1 MSGTTILSSSL
12 APLLALG
19 AAFCFALA
27 LILTQYGLRTVP
39 SWRSPL
45 YTIGEGHTSRCHLA
59 VEPER
64 RAHPHLPIVEQVGAE
79 L

>member
-1 MSGTTILSSSL
+1 MSGAANL
-12 APLLALG
+12 APVLLALG

-45 YTIGEGHTSRCHLA
+45 YTIGGSAAAAWLA
-59 VEPER
+59 ALCFVDW
-64 RAHPHLPIVEQVGAE
+64 RASLWATAIFK
-79 L
+79 